1 MTAPAK
7 PPTAFRAVSRVLDV
21 LSTAALWLA
30 AIGLVAMTLIV
41 GWQVFG
47 RYVLNSTP
55 IWSEPL
61 TLQLMSWFIVFGAAV
76 GVRENFHLGLDLLH
90 YLLPDAVGKVFDA
103 ITLVLMI
110 VFGVA
115 MSFYSA
121 QLAIGTWSATLPAL
135 GWPGSFD
142 FLPMVIGGALITL
155 FSLERLVELA
165 AGARHAPET
174 QDVANIEV
182 V

>member
-1 MTAPAK
+1 MT
-7 PPTAFRAVSRVLDV
+7 SRPFPLIRRILDMIA
-21 LSTAALWLA
+21 TGALWLA
-30 AIGLVAMTLIV
+30 GLGLVAMTGIV

-47 RYVLNSTP
+47 RYVLNATP

-61 TLQLMSWFIVFGAAV
+61 TLQLMSWFILFGAAV

-90 YLLPDAVGKVFDA
+90 YLLPEAVGRVFDV

-110 VFGVA
+110 GFGLA
-115 MSFYSA
+115 MAWYSTE
-121 QLAIGTWSATLPAL
+121 LAIGTWTATLPAL

-142 FLPMVIGGALITL
+142 FIPLAIGGVLIAV
-155 FSLERLVELA
+155 FSAERLVDLLTGTRPVVVE
-165 AGARHAPET
+165 GEN
-174 QDVANIEV
+174 VANIEV